1 MYISLYDLGLFLCVL
16 VGIAVGGYLIAVLRQ
31 VLGVVGHVR
40 TMLADHDKDVR
51 KALALFPETLE
62 NVNALNV
69 SLREMVDQTG
79 DAFHL
84 LQTEVTDTVDDLQAN
99 LETFITY
106 AKLISDI
113 IRGVFLKK

>member
-1 MYISLYDLGLFLCVL
+1 MYISLYDLGLFFCLL
-16 VGIAVGGYLIAVLRQ
+16 VAIAVGGYLIAVLRQ
-31 VLGVVGHVR
+31 VLGVVSHVR

-69 SLREMVDQTG
+69 SLKEMVDQTG
-79 DAFHL
+79 DAFHM

-113 IRGVFLKK
+113 LRGIFLKK